1 MLQKEIVFIV
11 KSLANIAEQAAN
23 CGVGG
28 GGGRGGGGGGGG
40 GGSIVAQRGGV
51 VGKGQWVSPYDKN
64 ILQ

>member
-1 MLQKEIVFIV
+1 M

-28 GGGRGGGGGGGG
+28 GGGRGGGGGG
-40 GGSIVAQRGGV
+40 SIVAPRGGV

>member
-28 GGGRGGGGGGGG
+28 GGGRGGGGGG
-40 GGSIVAQRGGV
+40 SIDAQRGGV